1 MLKNDVLRDPDW
13 DQALQLAKATMPESH
28 MQYWVEDSELT
39 FLDYPVDA
47 YPEKV
52 KSMSFDKTE
61 TISGRLMGI
70 KGQYLLLDDNRVL
83 NIRKHNGY
91 TLMFRNRIIELFWCQ

>member
-1 MLKNDVLRDPDW
+1 MLKNDVIDDPDW
-13 DQALQLAKATMPESH
+13 DEAFDFAERLVPF
-28 MQYWVEDSELT
+28 MQQEYLVDDEPIITLN
-39 FLDYPVDA
+39 YPVLN

-52 KSMSFDKTE
+52 KSLGFDKAPIIEGT
-61 TISGRLMGI
+61 LLGI

-91 TLMFRNRIIELFWCQ
+91 KIRFEG

>member
-1 MLKNDVLRDPDW
+1 MSQRPLIKL
-13 DQALQLAKATMPESH
+13 SG
-28 MQYWVEDSELT
+28 SE
-39 FLDYPVDA
+39 

-52 KSMSFDKTE
+52 KSLSFDKLE
-61 TISGRLMGI
+61 VIEGQLLGI

-91 TLMFRNRIIELFWCQ
+91 ELRFEA